1 MLSLT
6 DLRSEKRKRRIIR
19 ALYRISDLNVEIKTN
34 SPSFAE
40 NIRRYEVDYQADP
53 NITLEMSDDRMIEM
67 MEEYEGM
74 TADKVESLYMATLYS
89 WAIFDFNGFPIRAV
103 GVENDGECTLFAAPD
118 DSSIDLSVM
127 IPRDKAFVY
136 YYPGIRMQDDDYYV
150 FDTPFGDLG
159 GKSVTGKKLVLKSI
173 VFVDSRRF
181 DSLRAIDAK
190 DFVPLF
196 MHAVSQNVRQ
206 ERTKHTLFILERVMH
221 RVKFFG
227 VGDVNDLDFILERV

>member
-1 MLSLT
+1 M
-6 DLRSEKRKRRIIR
+6 

-118 DSSIDLSVM
+118 DSSIDLSLM
-127 IPRDKAFVY
+127 IPQDKAFVY

-150 FDTPFGDLG
+150 FDTPFGDFG

-196 MHAVSQNVRQ
+196 MRAVSQNVRQ

-227 VGDVNDLDFILERV
+227 VGDVNDFDFILERV

>member
-1 MLSLT
+1 M
-6 DLRSEKRKRRIIR
+6 
-19 ALYRISDLNVEIKTN
+19 ALYRISDLNIEIKTN
-34 SPSFAE
+34 SPTLAE
-40 NIRRYEVDYQADP
+40 NIRRYEANYSADP
-53 NITLEMSDDRMIEM
+53 NITLEMSDDRLIEM

-74 TADKVESLYMATLYS
+74 TADMVESLYMATLYS

-118 DSSIDLSVM
+118 DSSVDLNLM

-136 YYPGIRMQDDDYYV
+136 DYPGIRMQDDDYYV
-150 FDTPFGDLG
+150 FDTPFGDHG
-159 GKSVTGKKLVLKSI
+159 GESTTGKKLRLKSI
-173 VFVDSRRF
+173 VFVDCMRF
-181 DSLRAIDAK
+181 DSLRAIEAK

-196 MHAVSQNVRQ
+196 MHAVSRNVRQ

-227 VGDVNDLDFILERV
+227 VGDVNDFDFILERV

>member
-1 MLSLT
+1 M
-6 DLRSEKRKRRIIR
+6 
-19 ALYRISDLNVEIKTN
+19 ALYRISDLNIEIKTN
-34 SPSFAE
+34 SPTLAE

-53 NITLEMSDDRMIEM
+53 NVTLEMSDDRLIEM

-74 TADKVESLYMATLYS
+74 TADMVESLYMATLYS

-103 GVENDGECTLFAAPD
+103 GIENDGECTLFAAPD
-118 DSSIDLSVM
+118 DNSIDLAMM
-127 IPRDKAFVY
+127 IPRGRAFVY
-136 YYPGIRMQDDDYYV
+136 DYPGIRMQDDDYYV
-150 FDTPFGDLG
+150 FDTPFGDHGDASLVG
-159 GKSVTGKKLVLKSI
+159 HKLRLKSI
-173 VFVDSRRF
+173 VFVDSYRF
-181 DSLRAIDAK
+181 DSLRAIEAK

-196 MHAVSQNVRQ
+196 MHAVSRNVRQ

>member
-1 MLSLT
+1 M
-6 DLRSEKRKRRIIR
+6 

-34 SPSFAE
+34 SPTLAE
-40 NIRRYEVDYQADP
+40 NIRRYEVTYKADP
-53 NITLEMSDDRMIEM
+53 NITLEMSDDRLIEM

-89 WAIFDFNGFPIRAV
+89 WAIFDYNGFPIRAV

-118 DSSIDLSVM
+118 DGSIDLTMM
-127 IPRDKAFVY
+127 IPRGKAFV
-136 YYPGIRMQDDDYYV
+136 V
-150 FDTPFGDLG
+150 FDTPFGDNG
-159 GKSVTGKKLVLKSI
+159 GASVTGKKLILKSI
-173 VFVDSRRF
+173 VFVDRMRF
-181 DSLRAIDAK
+181 DSLRAIEAK

-196 MHAVSQNVRQ
+196 MHAVSRNVRQ

>member
-1 MLSLT
+1 M
-6 DLRSEKRKRRIIR
+6 
-19 ALYRISDLNVEIKTN
+19 ALYRISDLNVEINTK
-34 SPSFAE
+34 SPTLAD
-40 NIRRYEVDYQADP
+40 NIVPYAVTYQADP

-103 GVENDGECTLFAAPD
+103 GVEHDGDCVLFAAPD
-118 DSSIDLSVM
+118 DPVDLTMM
-127 IPRDKAFVY
+127 IPRGKAFVY
-136 YYPGIRMQDDDYYV
+136 DYPGIRMQDDDYYV
-150 FDTPFGDLG
+150 FDTPFGDHG
-159 GKSVTGKKLVLKSI
+159 DKSVPGKKLKLRSI
-173 VFVDSRRF
+173 VFVDRNRF
-181 DSLRAIDAK
+181 DSLRAIEAK

-196 MHAVSQNVRQ
+196 MRAVSENVRQ

-221 RVKFFG
+221 RISFYG

>member
-1 MLSLT
+1 M
-6 DLRSEKRKRRIIR
+6 
-19 ALYRISDLNVEIKTN
+19 ALYRISDLNVDIKTN
-34 SPSFAE
+34 SPTLAE
-40 NIRRYEVDYQADP
+40 SIRRYEVDYQADP
-53 NITLEMSDDRMIEM
+53 NITLEMSDDRLIEM

-89 WAIFDFNGFPIRAV
+89 WAIFDYNGFPIRAV

-118 DSSIDLSVM
+118 DSSLDLDLL
-127 IPRDKAFVY
+127 IPRNKAFVY
-136 YYPGIRMQDDDYYV
+136 DYPGIRMQDDDYYV
-150 FDTPFGDLG
+150 FDTPFGDNG
-159 GKSVTGKKLVLKSI
+159 YASTVGMKLRLKSI
-173 VFVDSRRF
+173 VFVDSHRF
-181 DSLRAIDAK
+181 DSLRAIEAK

-196 MHAVSQNVRQ
+196 MHAVSRNVRQ